1 LTTNGYV
8 PDRGDAVWI
17 APNSREGRGKAG
29 RFPAL
34 VISSSAYNG
43 KVGLA
48 LLCPIIDRIKGYP
61 FEVPIPARMK
71 VSGAVLS
78 DQVNSM
84 DWRALDATLICRLPE
99 ATVSEVLRKAAT
111 LLSK

>member
-1 LTTNGYV
+1 MTARGYV
-8 PDRGDAVWI
+8 PDRGDAIWI
-17 APNSREGRGKAG
+17 APNPREGHGQAERL
-29 RFPAL
+29 PAL

-78 DQVNSM
+78 DQVKSM
-84 DWRALDATLICRLPE
+84 DWKALDAELICRLPE

>member
-1 LTTNGYV
+1 LTTTGYV

-17 APNSREGRGKAG
+17 TPNPREGGEPAERL
-29 RFPAL
+29 PAL
-34 VISSSAYNG
+34 VLSWSAYNG

-48 LLCPIIDRIKGYP
+48 LLCPIIDQRKGYP

-71 VSGAVLS
+71 VAGVVLS
-78 DQVNSM
+78 DQVRSM
-84 DWRALDATLICRLPE
+84 DWRALDATLICKLPE

>member
-1 LTTNGYV
+1 MIPDGYV

-17 APNSREGRGKAG
+17 APNPREGGGQAERL
-29 RFPAL
+29 PAL
-34 VISSSAYNG
+34 VISSSAYNE

-48 LLCPIIDRIKGYP
+48 LLCPIIVRLKGYP

-78 DQVNSM
+78 DQVKSM